1 MFHLEDYNPTENHPI
16 VGRLL
21 LLFIL
26 TILGSWGAFINWWTK
41 SPTVEDVKSGELK
54 EDAQYIASIVVIFLF
69 IAIVYI
75 SFINF
80 HSKI

>member
-1 MFHLEDYNPTENHPI
+1 MFHLEDYNPQENHPI
-16 VGRLL
+16 VTRLFL
-21 LLFIL
+21 FFIL
-26 TILGSWGAFINWWTK
+26 AILGSWGAFIDWWTG

-54 EDAQYIASIVVIFLF
+54 EDAQYIASIIVMFLF